1 MTLTQLGG
9 AGPEGQYVLGDD
21 ALACLKDIKRWL
33 KLFDEKTN
41 SLDVAR
47 CLAEANLVKGDLLE
61 ILAAWP
67 EDATE
72 DRLKS
77 KIALACLELL
87 VPLTWPLERGEL
99 QMNANYHRHLPY
111 LQLKQIHYKRE
122 ILEHWTSNTL
132 HTAVRVAVPSIALPL
147 GERTQRDEG
156 IVKLILYF
164 LRNILM
170 IAAPPDLPVEWNEN
184 EVSRSATIDAFQ
196 KQDVLAL
203 LLTIASNMGDDF
215 NTQDVVIL
223 ELLFHMVKGVELEKL
238 FLNEEELDAKS
249 SKDLRGLMGKEA
261 DMLRHHSKNA
271 PTRHNRFGT
280 MIWVK
285 RDDERVSAVSGQ
297 EILMNSQDT
306 LTKMDQTKKWNR
318 PQRRRKEEPSH
329 NHFDLPTPLTK
340 TARKQLRSFVE
351 DFLDSGFN
359 PLFNHL
365 RRAIEREASRILK
378 VHEQQYYYVVSW
390 FLEAERVRRKHR
402 APKKQRPAEG
412 SLADTGNYGV
422 VASVLNQET
431 FVVLNRFM
439 ESSLEHEEWHELSAG
454 MRCFTQILLT
464 VQEMT
469 ESKDDVDQE
478 IAENIQ
484 NRIFYEEATHD
495 RIVAILRNYKDQGF
509 GYLDACTE
517 LSHVFIRM
525 LERYSKENVDLQ
537 VRSKRRAKKRKK
549 AQQPTEEDQGNDD
562 HLDSEAEELAEA
574 QRTSK
579 ERKFDFNRLV
589 SKFTTQNGVDTF
601 VTFTTYYKELSSEQL
616 KRAHRFFYRVAFKQD
631 SSVMLFR
638 LDILQLFH
646 QMIKGSDHIPSLNP
660 MFTEW
665 EELVKQLF
673 RRLQKKLEA
682 RPELFVEVL
691 FSKIPATA
699 FFLEHGYEKQT
710 IASKP
715 RAPAELEVKGA
726 LTRNEQIGVAV
737 AVLHEEKMRL
747 IEFVKKALDLAAAER
762 QSWQDE
768 AAARALEGQGESS
781 EQPAAA
787 AAPPDICEFF
797 AHSSKFD

>member
-1 MTLTQLGG
+1 M
-9 AGPEGQYVLGDD
+9 
-21 ALACLKDIKRWL
+21 
-33 KLFDEKTN
+33 
-41 SLDVAR
+41 
-47 CLAEANLVKGDLLE
+47 E

-122 ILEHWTSNTL
+122 VLEHWSSNIL
-132 HTAVRVAVPSIALPL
+132 HTALRIAVPSIALPL

-156 IVKLILYF
+156 IIKLVLYF
-164 LRNILM
+164 LRNIVM
-170 IAAPPDLPVEWNEN
+170 ITAPLDLPVEWNEN
-184 EVSRSATIDAFQ
+184 EVSRSATVVAFQ
-196 KQDVLAL
+196 NQDVLAL
-203 LLTIASNMGDDF
+203 LLTMASNIGDDF

-223 ELLFHMVKGVELEKL
+223 ELLFHMLKGVEIEKL
-238 FLNEEELDAKS
+238 FLNDEELDAKS

-261 DMLRHHSKNA
+261 DMLRQYSKNA

-285 RDDERVSAVSGQ
+285 RDDEKMSAVSGQ
-297 EILMNSQDT
+297 EILLNSQDT
-306 LTKMDQTKKWNR
+306 LTKMDQTKRWNR

-340 TARKQLRSFVE
+340 SARKTLRSFVE
-351 DFLDSGFN
+351 EFLDSGFN

-378 VHEQQYYYVVSW
+378 IHEQQYFYVVSW
-390 FLEAERVRRKHR
+390 FLEAERVRRRHR
-402 APKKQRPAEG
+402 APKRQRPADASQG
-412 SLADTGNYGV
+412 DAGNYGV

-439 ESSLEHEEWHELSAG
+439 ESSLEHKEWHELSAG

-464 VQEMT
+464 VQEMS

-484 NRIFYEEATHD
+484 NRIFYEESTHD
-495 RIVAILRNYKDQGF
+495 RIVSILRGYKDQGF

-537 VRSKRRAKKRKK
+537 VRSKRRARKRKK
-549 AQQPTEEDQGNDD
+549 AQQPSEDQGNDENA
-562 HLDSEAEELAEA
+562 DSEAEEVAEA

-589 SKFTTQNGVDTF
+589 NKFTTQNGVDTF
-601 VTFTTYYKELSSEQL
+601 IKFTTFYKELNVEQL

-631 SSVMLFR
+631 LSVMLFR

-646 QMIKGSDHIPSLNP
+646 QMIKGLDHIPSRNP
-660 MFTEW
+660 MFAEW
-665 EELVKQLF
+665 EEFVKQLF

-682 RPELFVEVL
+682 RPELFVEVM

-699 FFLEHGYEKQT
+699 FFLEHGHEKQT

-715 RAPAELEVKGA
+715 RAPAELAVKGA
-726 LTRNEQIGVAV
+726 LTREEQIGVAV
-737 AVLHEEKMRL
+737 AVLHEEKMQL
-747 IEFVKKALDLAAAER
+747 IEFVKRTLDLAAAER

-768 AAARALEGQGESS
+768 AAARAMEEQREGS

-787 AAPPDICEFF
+787 ADPPDISELLRLFPGPC
-797 AHSSKFD
+797 